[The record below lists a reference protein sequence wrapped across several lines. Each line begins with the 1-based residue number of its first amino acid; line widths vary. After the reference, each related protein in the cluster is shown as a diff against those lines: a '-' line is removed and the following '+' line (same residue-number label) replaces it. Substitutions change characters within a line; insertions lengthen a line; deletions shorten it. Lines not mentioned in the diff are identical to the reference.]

1 MLKIKMSNGI
11 TKEYQNPIS
20 IYDVLADIDFSLA
33 NTAIA
38 AKINGDIVDINKQ
51 IKEGKFNVEVIL
63 PDAKNPVALKLIRH
77 SAAHV
82 LAQTI
87 CRLWPDAKL
96 VYGPVVENGFYYDID
111 LDYSIT
117 EADFP
122 LIEKEMQ
129 KIVSEDLPFH
139 RLEMS
144 KEEAME
150 KLRKEGNLYKIDN
163 AKRAQGSVLSFYLTG
178 YHEGAFEDLCTG
190 PHVPSTGKIGAF
202 KIMSVAGAYWHGDAS
217 QKMLQRIYGTAWPTK
232 KELNQYIE
240 LLEEARKRDHRLL
253 NKQLDFFTIDEEVG
267 AGLILWN
274 PKGGRIRHT
283 IENFWREEH
292 IKRGYQIVYTPHIA
306 SEKIYQ
312 TSGHL
317 EKYKD
322 MMYSP
327 MDIEGINYYLKPMNC
342 PGHIKIYQSNRRSY
356 RELPIRLCELGT
368 VYRYEPSGTLHGM
381 LRVRGFTQDDSHIFC
396 TLEQLP
402 GEVSGILELV
412 DFMMSKFDYTYKVC
426 LATRPEKYLGTDE
439 EWEWAT
445 NALIKALE
453 NRNLKYEIDE
463 GGGVFYA
470 PKIDFKLKD
479 SLGRYWQG
487 ATIQVDLNLPKR
499 FNVNYIGSDGA
510 EHRSVMIHRTVIG
523 SMERFLGGLIEHY
536 GGSFPLWL
544 APTQIRVLPISEKF
558 NEYGISVLESLRY
571 CGFRVEIDDGD
582 EKVGAK
588 IRKAHLEFIPY
599 MIIVG
604 KKEEESKTVNIRKR
618 GTNIQEEMTIKEF
631 IAVLQDQIK

>member
-82 LAQTI
+82 LAQAI

-510 EHRSVMIHRTVIG
+510 EHLSVMIHRTVIG